1 MRISDAAL
9 IALVQS
15 HGASLSELF
24 FVGTNIYV
32 SEDGGD
38 FHARSIYSPFP
49 SIEADQEAAL
59 ASLLQHL
66 RVPAYQ
72 TLAQVDDA
80 ISRCKE
86 WEDLY
91 VELRDA
97 LSQYGVHIEGADGD
111 FLVVDQDYG
120 YPQVKIECL
129 TPGFFR
135 PEVVAAIQIV
145 LARYQRKWE
154 VVCSSKS
161 SDGSFAGYRIYADAL
176 TSEEG

>member
-15 HGASLSELF
+15 HGVSVGDLF
-24 FVGTNIYV
+24 LVGTNIYA
-32 SEDGGD
+32 SEDAGD
-38 FHARSIYSPFP
+38 FQARSTYAPFP
-49 SIEADQEAAL
+49 SCAADHEAAL
-59 ASLLQHL
+59 VSFLRLLN
-66 RVPAYQ
+66 VPAYQ

-86 WEDLY
+86 WEALHI
-91 VELRDA
+91 ELRDA
-97 LSQYGVHIEGADGD
+97 LSRYGAHTEGTLGD

-135 PEVVAAIQIV
+135 AEVAADIQIV
-145 LARYQRKWE
+145 LSLYQRKWE
-154 VVCSSKS
+154 VVLSSKG
-161 SDGSFAGYRIYADAL
+161 SDGSSTGYRIYADAM